1 VAEPVK
7 PRTLADLFSDHQFRI
22 ANHADRRTLLRRWW
36 ATDLPK
42 LAPNLE
48 PEQLDYIQNQTE
60 ILFDQYSPEPEA
72 AKQGYMGSGFGASGD
87 TYADLGAG
95 SVSTARMLGAATGG
109 FQGLTKKFQE
119 VNKDFP
125 WWSNPILVAGNLPR
139 ELTSRLTGIE
149 ADKLYAAEQAA
160 RVQVDK
166 WLRDAGDA
174 FNAQKSPYAK
184 ERDWRRSLA
193 MEGDTSVLGV
203 DTTGE
208 AGDFFQTLDFYADNL
223 DALYSDAVQ
232 SAPTMVA
239 MGATGGL
246 GVASGV
252 ISSGVMGAAEAHVQ
266 AVDNLYQ
273 RYKSL
278 GYDDQMADMM
288 ARNQMEGTEAGVVA
302 AVVGALG
309 GVISGLGVP
318 RQVAKLVNFGGG
330 LPPPLSIP
338 TPKKGL
344 FKKALTP
351 TASVM
356 ASVAA
361 EGFGEGL
368 TQLGGNIP
376 LAGLNVL
383 GMDIPAVDPEAS
395 LFSGVGAAAA
405 AGAAMGGA
413 FGAVAEVPSVFKR
426 DAVQPAPT
434 QEQVNLTDVGEA
446 LDELTKGTVKV
457 PELDVAD
464 IGRTEPITDD
474 VVGVTVGD
482 TVDVDGTAVTVAAVD
497 TTQDTPVAVVV
508 DAAGKQDVVTIPK
521 LRAKTIVPHVP
532 VEPEPQVADPFV
544 TPLRAVKN
552 EGMVIT
558 QEAPRIPLPT
568 IETEIA
574 TLVGKPVVYLGDEGV
589 LQKTDNGYVV
599 KFPDGD
605 VLVESGESGAS
616 AEALGITQP
625 WFPFAELDAA
635 RSDAEL
641 TKLEQSVA
649 SDWTK
654 NTFSVRGE
662 EYTYVSANSNPDG
675 VTKAIIATTPTG
687 ELRTFRTPQIVNAI
701 EAQKIAYELAKQY
714 TPDNIQSAID
724 RYREATDGFTTNRST
739 DGRTPQFGIDL
750 RANARG
756 SVGTKTTTG
765 GSINAPTETQATT
778 ATPAGAGTSVTP
790 GRTDS
795 AGGRIPDGATAATPV
810 TQGTDVG
817 TGLAESARG
826 STVAGAEVQRGEAQ
840 PGSDQPQAEAPV
852 RQAEGAGSQPQ
863 PTTMGARPV
872 EAGVRGTAEPSPTGG
887 GGAVQERTG
896 GVPATPGGGKQVGVT
911 VKHNDTGAKFRIAA
925 VGEDGSVT
933 LESLTNPKDRKVYLP
948 KPFAQQFSETTIDPI
963 EVQKND
969 LQRLRETTRATK
981 TQPPYSA
988 SQQTTFEAQREQSY
1002 LESAAT
1008 TPPVRHNAHVRL
1020 GDLGDKPTVMQLYDR
1035 TLETAIAQ
1043 NVPHIVAALK
1053 KFKPW
1058 ISKVN
1063 IEITRDTGRD
1073 VQGVYYHDRELVQ
1086 INPDTGANLHTITH
1100 EFSHAATVHALTH
1113 PTARTSRIRE
1123 GLTRQMQFALKAFP
1137 PGSKNGLSNR
1147 WYGLTQPLLKKGV
1160 VTRTDLSEF
1169 VAEIYT
1175 NESFRQEMDRVYLE
1189 HNRTLWDKVRDA
1201 VFKALRLPPLF
1212 TTDSAINLSD
1222 MLFETANDLKNNRII
1237 NHAALT
1243 NQRTGQDLMDYLQG
1257 KIQPAV
1263 AWTQRLQMLNKLNVI
1278 FFFRKRMVDVHAD
1291 FLKYLIDVAWMQKV
1305 DRDYDDIPL
1314 HKMHKLAS
1322 GIAAAELGKWKRTE
1336 LAVVNELNREMANK
1350 YKDKLGDK
1358 ELIIDAMAH
1367 FANLAHVRTATKA
1380 VENQLINAV
1389 TEAETAL
1396 ADATKALAQPEL
1408 IQQYA
1413 AAVDL
1418 AKAELTRFRIVQDT
1432 GDVDPKTDRGFIQG
1446 GFTVK
1451 QADAMMN
1458 HIRSMGFEEKDLRK
1472 VQQAYINGYANIR
1485 NTLLAMGEYAQEQV
1499 DAWELAGLNKD
1510 YVSYKGY
1517 SSKSEFDVGYTDGS
1531 EDTVLGASSISPVK
1545 DYRRNGRFSVPDN
1558 ALVNLNRAAAEMAV
1572 AIGSHNFRERL
1583 YAEALAGN
1591 LPGAHVRNTKQGSKN
1606 PRPPGVRTVRVR
1618 AKNGGY
1624 NEVWFDKHY
1633 DYVMDGIK
1641 GIESEAQYMSGNWA
1655 EKATRGYASLLTRY
1669 TGTFPLVNT
1678 VRDVP
1683 ERLSNLL
1690 LRDIRTETGEPID
1703 RVLFSTKMLGFA
1715 GSGGMLA
1722 DVGILLKDRFLG
1734 REITYTHGW
1743 GNTYKELESLGG
1755 LTTLQH
1761 EFRQM
1766 SDSSLQEA
1774 LGAPDVDS
1782 LKGLMRRANFTR
1794 KQLSELVN
1802 VWNELFDVRASLAA
1816 YQALV
1821 ELGVSKEDAAF
1832 RVKDVMNFSQRGSW
1846 AQPGSI
1852 MVMFYP
1858 FVNSTFQSAG
1868 NLVRSLRQL
1877 PTKRGLAVLTAYIAF
1892 SMTLQTIAMLL
1903 AGDDEDDEW
1912 LGNKVINTPM
1922 STLAGNIPLF
1932 LHRVAPGVFSES
1944 TRLNVPVGYGL
1955 PRIANNISMLI
1966 LRKFFARNGDDID
1979 VAGAMMTSVIK
1990 EITPFQSEIN
2000 FVDDPVGWAIGN
2012 LSPFMLQPMSS
2023 ARANIND
2030 FGDPIDYAIRNDRPA
2045 ALQSRLGTAEGY
2057 KEIADIIRTTFGYD
2071 PSPQQVQQVI
2081 EGYAIGPLSG
2091 VAYALF
2097 GDKPVDL
2104 DGKLIVKGR
2113 PANTRET
2120 LGWWDVVGVSRLYG
2134 RTSDPE
2140 TQMFFNAK
2148 DKALEKYKTTYDF
2161 SKEDDEY
2168 KFPPTDEGRADKRM
2182 YERIVSAEKELKK
2195 IGTDMGDIYKDA
2207 LFSLGTSDDVAVSL
2221 YGSDALEKVEPE
2233 LQKLHER
2240 RLALMRRF
2248 LKQVYE

>member
-1 VAEPVK
+1 MAEPVK

-36 ATDLPK
+36 ATDLPQ

-109 FQGLTKKFQE
+109 FQGLTK
-119 VNKDFP
+119 DLP
-125 WWSNPILVAGNLPR
+125 WWANPFLAAGNLPR

-149 ADKLYAAEQAA
+149 ADKLYAAQQAA

-166 WLRDAGDA
+166 KLRDAGDV

-239 MGATGGL
+239 TGATGGL
-246 GVASGV
+246 GVAGGV
-252 ISSGVMGAAEAHVQ
+252 ISSGVMGAAEAHIQ

-288 ARNQMEGTEAGVVA
+288 ARNQMEGTEAGIA
-302 AVVGALG
+302 AAGVGALG
-309 GVISGLGVP
+309 GAISGLGVP
-318 RQVAKLVNFGGG
+318 RQVSKVASFGGG
-330 LPPPLSIP
+330 LPPPLSVQ
-338 TPKKGL
+338 TPKEGL

-413 FGAVAEVPSVFKR
+413 FGAVAEAPSVFKR
-426 DAVQPAPT
+426 DAVAPMATQAT

-464 IGRTEPITDD
+464 IGRAEPITDD
-474 VVGVTVGD
+474 VVGVAVGD
-482 TVDVDGTAVTVAAVD
+482 TVDVDGTAVTVASVD

-532 VEPEPQVADPFV
+532 VEPVAEADVAPVVPDV
-544 TPLRAVKN
+544 TPEVTPVTTEPVAVEQPAVEQANQPAAEQPVSPRDPLYDTAVTVVTAGDTTSVQQVQDALGVGYNRA
-552 EGMVIT
+552 
-558 QEAPRIPLPT
+558 
-568 IETEIA
+568 A
-574 TLVGKPVVYLGDEGV
+574 TLLEGLEQAGVVTPV
-589 LQKTDNGYVV
+589 
-599 KFPDGD
+599 
-605 VLVESGESGAS
+605 
-616 AEALGITQP
+616 
-625 WFPFAELDAA
+625 DAA
-635 RSDAEL
+635 GMRTVIKQPL
-641 TKLEQSVA
+641 TPA
-649 SDWTK
+649 
-654 NTFSVRGE
+654 GE
-662 EYTYVSANSNPDG
+662 P
-675 VTKAIIATTPTG
+675 
-687 ELRTFRTPQIVNAI
+687 
-701 EAQKIAYELAKQY
+701 
-714 TPDNIQSAID
+714 
-724 RYREATDGFTTNRST
+724 
-739 DGRTPQFGIDL
+739 
-750 RANARG
+750 
-756 SVGTKTTTG
+756 
-765 GSINAPTETQATT
+765 NAPTETQATT
-778 ATPAGAGTSVTP
+778 TPAGTGTSVTP
-790 GRTDS
+790 GRADS
-795 AGGRIPDGATAATPV
+795 TGGGIPDGATAATTA
-810 TQGTDVG
+810 TQGTNVG
-817 TGLAESARG
+817 TGLAEGTRG

-840 PGSDQPQAEAPV
+840 PGSDQPQAETPI
-852 RQAEGAGSQPQ
+852 RQTEGKGGQPQ

-872 EAGVRGTAEPSPTGG
+872 EAGVRGTAEPSVAGG

-896 GVPATPGGGKQVGVT
+896 GVPATPGGGKQVGVVPEGALVIST
-911 VKHNDTGAKFRIAA
+911 EGLDQKEIAEIGKLSQPEQLKMVKLVKANNNLNSMFGQGKLGDYLTGLRAARDDPRTPVVPTTKTGGHYVADEPDFVQVANELYARQYLVGGTLWQEIIDSDGNSLLSRTLDKYGA
-925 VGEDGSVT
+925 VGEYGSASAT
-933 LESLTNPKDRKVYLP
+933 LDDILTGKAFEAIMRRLNESSDAGVFGSQPKLTN
-948 KPFAQQFSETTIDPI
+948 DPI

-981 TQPPYSA
+981 TQPTYSA
-988 SQQTTFEAQREQSY
+988 SRQATFESQREQSY
-1002 LESAAT
+1002 LESAAA
-1008 TPPVRHNAHVRL
+1008 TPPVRHNAHVKL

-1058 ISKVN
+1058 IGKVN

-1100 EFSHAATVHALTH
+1100 EFSHVATVHALTH

-1263 AWTQRLQMLNKLNVI
+1263 AWTQRLQMLNGLNII

-1389 TEAETAL
+1389 TEAETAI

-1510 YVSYKGY
+1510 YISFKGY
-1517 SSKSEFDVGYTDGS
+1517 TAKSEFDVGYTDGS

-1624 NEVWFDKHY
+1624 NEVWFEKHY

-1655 EKATRGYASLLTRY
+1655 EKATRGLASLLTRF
-1669 TGTFPLVNT
+1669 TATFPLVNT

-1703 RVLFSTKMLGFA
+1703 RTLFATKMLGFA
-1715 GSGGMLA
+1715 GSGGMLR
-1722 DVGILLKDRFLG
+1722 DVGVLLKDRLRG
-1734 REITYTHGW
+1734 KEVTYATGW
-1743 GNTYKELESLGG
+1743 GNTYKELENLGG

-1761 EFRQM
+1761 EFQQL
-1766 SDSSLQEA
+1766 SDSALQEA

-1782 LKGLMRRANFTR
+1782 LKGLMKRANFTR

-1832 RVKDVMNFSQRGSW
+1832 RIKDVMNFSQRGKW

-1852 MVMFYP
+1852 MVMFFP

-1877 PTKRGLAVLTAYIAF
+1877 PTKRGLATLTAFIAF
-1892 SMTLQTIAMLL
+1892 SMTLQTLAMLL
-1903 AGDDEDDEW
+1903 AGEDEDDEW

-1922 STLAGNIPLF
+1922 ATLTGNIPLF

-1955 PRIANNISMLI
+1955 PRIANTASMLT